1 MPSSVTSNNNPKRLW
16 WRLLSL
22 SSMLVCVV
30 MLARAEEGGMLA
42 MAKNVP
48 LGVENKMAV
57 LPSFD
62 VAGRRTSVITA
73 DVIRRVDNE
82 RLYAEKF
89 VLEQFSKDPVQN
101 VRVNLKTVYFNM
113 QTSTLRS
120 MERSKVTRSDFEIEG
135 DNLIFDT
142 KKNEGLMQGN
152 IRTVIFDTPQ
162 KSGE

>member
-1 MPSSVTSNNNPKRLW
+1 MIL
-16 WRLLSL
+16 
-22 SSMLVCVV
+22 CAV
-30 MLARAEEGGMLA
+30 MLARAEDTGMLA

-73 DVIRRVDNE
+73 DVIRRVDDE

-89 VLEQFSKDPVQN
+89 VLEQFSKDPQKN
-101 VRVNLKTVYFNM
+101 VRVDLKTVYFNM

-120 MERSKVTRSDFEIEG
+120 MERSKVKRSDFEIEG
-135 DNLIFDT
+135 DSLVFDT
-142 KKNEGLMQGN
+142 KKGEGMMMGN